1 MMGPLRLATIILA
14 AGQSKRMGS
23 INKLLMRIEGRPMI
37 QRVVD
42 VAIEAA
48 STDIYVVTGFERER
62 IESRLREY
70 SVNFVH
76 NESFREGMGTTI
88 AEGVKAISDQVF
100 DGVMIL
106 LGDLPYLRA
115 DTVIAVAESFAEH
128 DGRKIVIPTYD
139 GDPGH
144 PVVFPKAF
152 FNELTQLS
160 GDRGAREVYA
170 RHQSSVARIEVE
182 DPGAT
187 RDLDTP
193 PAKLS

>member
-1 MMGPLRLATIILA
+1 MMGSFRLATIILA

-23 INKLLMRIEGRPMI
+23 INKLLMRIEDRPMI

-42 VAIEAA
+42 VAIEAG
-48 STDIYVVTGFERER
+48 SSDIYVVTGFERDR
-62 IESRLREY
+62 IESCMSGY
-70 SVNFVH
+70 VVNFVH
-76 NESFREGMGTTI
+76 NESFRAGMGTTI
-88 AEGVKAISDQVF
+88 AGGIKAISDQGF
-100 DGVMIL
+100 DGAMIL

-115 DTVIAVAESFAEH
+115 DTAIVVAESFLEYE
-128 DGRKIVIPTYD
+128 GRKIIIPTYQ
-139 GDPGH
+139 GNPGH

-182 DPGAT
+182 DPGGT
-187 RDLDTP
+187 HDLDTP
-193 PAKLS
+193 PVRLS

>member
-1 MMGPLRLATIILA
+1 MGSFRLATIILA

-23 INKLLMRIEGRPMI
+23 INKLLMRIEDRPMI

-42 VAIEAA
+42 VAIEAG
-48 STDIYVVTGFERER
+48 SSDIYVVTGFERDR
-62 IESRLREY
+62 IESRMSGY
-70 SVNFVH
+70 GVNFVH
-76 NESFREGMGTTI
+76 NESFRAGMGTTI
-88 AEGVKAISDQVF
+88 SEGVKAIFDQGF
-100 DGVMIL
+100 DGAMIL

-115 DTVIAVAESFAEH
+115 DTVIAVAESFVEYE
-128 DGRKIVIPTYD
+128 GRKIVIPTYE
-139 GDPGH
+139 GNPGH

-152 FNELTQLS
+152 FNDLTQLS

-187 RDLDTP
+187 RDLDTLP
-193 PAKLS
+193 TKLS

>member
-1 MMGPLRLATIILA
+1 MMGSFRLATIILA

-23 INKLLMRIEGRPMI
+23 INKLLMRIEDRPMI

-42 VAIEAA
+42 VAIEAG
-48 STDIYVVTGFERER
+48 SSDIYVVTGFERDR
-62 IESRLREY
+62 IESRMSGY
-70 SVNFVH
+70 GVNFVH
-76 NESFREGMGTTI
+76 NESFRAGMGTTI
-88 AEGVKAISDQVF
+88 SEGVKAIFDQGF
-100 DGVMIL
+100 DGAMIL

-115 DTVIAVAESFAEH
+115 DTVIAVAESFVEYE
-128 DGRKIVIPTYD
+128 GRKIVIPTYE
-139 GDPGH
+139 GNPGH

-152 FNELTQLS
+152 FNDLTQLS

-187 RDLDTP
+187 RDLDTLP
-193 PAKLS
+193 TKLS

>member
-1 MMGPLRLATIILA
+1 MMGSFRLATIILA

-23 INKLLMRIEGRPMI
+23 INKLLMRIEDRPMI

-42 VAIEAA
+42 VAIEAG
-48 STDIYVVTGFERER
+48 SSDIYVVTGFERDR
-62 IESRLREY
+62 IESRMSGY
-70 SVNFVH
+70 GVNFVH
-76 NESFREGMGTTI
+76 NESFRAGMGTTI
-88 AEGVKAISDQVF
+88 SEGVKAIFDQGF
-100 DGVMIL
+100 DGAMIL

-115 DTVIAVAESFAEH
+115 DTVIAVAESFVEYE
-128 DGRKIVIPTYD
+128 GRKIVMPTYE
-139 GDPGH
+139 GNPGH

-152 FNELTQLS
+152 FNKLTQLS

-193 PAKLS
+193 PTKLS

>member
-1 MMGPLRLATIILA
+1 MMGSLRLATIILA

-23 INKLLMRIEGRPMI
+23 ISKLLMRIEDRPMI

-42 VAIEAA
+42 VAIEAG
-48 STDIYVVTGFERER
+48 SSDIYVVTGFERDR
-62 IESRLREY
+62 IESRMSGY

-76 NESFREGMGTTI
+76 NESFRAVMGTTI
-88 AEGVKAISDQVF
+88 AEGVKGIFDQGF
-100 DGVMIL
+100 EGAMIL

-115 DTVIAVAESFAEH
+115 DTVIAVAESFVEH
-128 DGRKIVIPTYD
+128 EGRKIVIPKYQ
-139 GDPGH
+139 GNPGH

-160 GDRGAREVYA
+160 GDRGARAVYA

-193 PAKLS
+193 P

>member
-1 MMGPLRLATIILA
+1 MMGSLRLATIILA

-23 INKLLMRIEGRPMI
+23 ISKLLMRIEDRPMI

-42 VAIEAA
+42 VAIEAG
-48 STDIYVVTGFERER
+48 SSDIYVVTGFERDR
-62 IESRLREY
+62 IESRMSGY

-76 NESFREGMGTTI
+76 NESFRAGMGNTI
-88 AEGVKAISDQVF
+88 AQGVKAIFDQGF
-100 DGVMIL
+100 EGAMIL

-115 DTVIAVAESFAEH
+115 DTVIAVAESFVEH
-128 DGRKIVIPTYD
+128 EGRKIVIPKYQ
-139 GDPGH
+139 GNPGH

-160 GDRGAREVYA
+160 GDRGARAVYA
-170 RHQSSVARIEVE
+170 NQQSSVARIEVE

-193 PAKLS
+193 PARLS

>member
-182 DPGAT
+182 DPGGT
-187 RDLDTP
+187 RDLDTL

>member
-1 MMGPLRLATIILA
+1 MGPLRLATIILA